1 MLYPI
6 FNQKRV
12 RSGDVGPHLEVALDW
27 WLDVL
32 STNMSETR
40 AWQTNTTRPVNL
52 LCDAR
57 STPPRVAAVLAI
69 EGKYYYSDMAPP
81 AKV

>member
-12 RSGDVGPHLEVALDW
+12 RDGNVRPQLEVALKW

-32 STNMSETR
+32 SQNLSETR
-40 AWQTNTTRPVNL
+40 AWHRNKTKPVQL

-57 STPPRVAAVLAI
+57 STPPRVAAVLALD
-69 EGKYYYSDMAPP
+69 GKYYYSDMAPP
-81 AKV
+81 TKV